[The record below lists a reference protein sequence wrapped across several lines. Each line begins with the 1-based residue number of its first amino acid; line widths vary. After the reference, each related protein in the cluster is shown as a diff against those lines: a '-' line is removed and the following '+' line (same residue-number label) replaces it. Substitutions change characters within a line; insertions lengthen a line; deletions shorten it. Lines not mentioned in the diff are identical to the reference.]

1 MKNLPKKVF
10 VVWQDE
16 DTVDEY
22 LGVATDV
29 SSLVYQGEKKRAAL
43 SPLIHT
49 HFAPILAR
57 DSKSSP

>member
-29 SSLVYQGEKKRAAL
+29 SLLVYQGEKKKVGVYELREVKMAENK
-43 SPLIHT
+43 T
-49 HFAPILAR
+49 VFV
-57 DSKSSP
+57 